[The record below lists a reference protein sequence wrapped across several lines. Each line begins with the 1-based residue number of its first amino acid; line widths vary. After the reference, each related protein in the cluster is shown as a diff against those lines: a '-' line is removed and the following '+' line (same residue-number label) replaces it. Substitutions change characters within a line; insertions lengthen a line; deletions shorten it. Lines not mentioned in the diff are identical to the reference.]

1 MFWGTIFSAGLMGVI
16 VALIVFLFVYQNTAT
31 IAMQVLAM
39 FIGILV
45 VIIVQFLLVR
55 SCRMLT
61 SQAFYRKRVLFANV
75 ILLMRECAFFALSV
89 GFTIFRVAKL
99 IGTTILFVGRVDTPF
114 LAPGIGEIEAF
125 GFKLDNHPYVFLM
138 DLLYHEAHRHPYIQI
153 WGAICLLQLRLPPN
167 TFVTRTGSAWRLVL
181 VLMLMPWLTR
191 YRQLARRPLSAKNWM
206 MSPNST
212 TFGEDDW
219 LQDDEED
226 TDAAGGVMKAAS
238 PEDMQRQIRMLKE
251 QLYATQMMRAEMT
264 RKASLVFHE
273 TIEV

>member
-61 SQAFYRKRVLFANV
+61 SQAFYRKRVVFANV
-75 ILLMRECAFFALSV
+75 VMLMRECAYFALSV

-138 DLLYHEAHRHPYIQI
+138 DLLYHEAHRHPYMQI
-153 WGAICLLQLRLPPN
+153 WGAIWLLQLRVPPN
-167 TFVTRTGSAWRLVL
+167 AFVTRTGSAWRLLL
-181 VLMLMPWLTR
+181 VLLLMPWLTR
-191 YRQLARRPLSAKNWM
+191 YRQLARRPLSAQNWRT
-206 MSPNST
+206 PST
-212 TFGEDDW
+212 AFGDDDW
-219 LQDDEED
+219 LDED
-226 TDAAGGVMKAAS
+226 SADGMKTS
-238 PEDMQRQIRMLKE
+238 PEDLQRQIRMLKE